1 MPDSRSP
8 RLRTTTAPR
17 PLTPSRR
24 PPATPAWARI
34 VDTGTI
40 LVRSPAP
47 PGQLGVGS
55 VQLGPG
61 GTPALSDGLQ
71 LGAVCGC
78 IAGLRGLV
86 DRVDPSRH
94 ALTVFVTD
102 TNGLSIDS
110 GRAEESPLSNQ
121 PRQHDTPNTR
131 NSPSRH
137 LPFRDPDGPTGAGPV
152 GGFSRPVTS
161 GITRSAVPWS
171 IGGDRRH
178 RRWEVQGERRAGQP
192 GPAGR

>member
-121 PRQHDTPNTR
+121 PRQHDTPTTPD
-131 NSPSRH
+131 SPSRCP
-137 LPFRDPDGPTGAGPV
+137 LFRGPV
-152 GGFSRPVTS
+152 PPPAPG
-161 GITRSAVPWS
+161 RSAGS
-171 IGGDRRH
+171 H
-178 RRWEVQGERRAGQP
+178 RR
-192 GPAGR
+192 